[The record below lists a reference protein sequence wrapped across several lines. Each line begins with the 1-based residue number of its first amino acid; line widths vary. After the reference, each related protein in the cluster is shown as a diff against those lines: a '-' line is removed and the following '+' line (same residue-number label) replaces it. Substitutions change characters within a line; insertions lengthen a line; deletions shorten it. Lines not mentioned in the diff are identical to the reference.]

1 MALSLSL
8 PLALVATI
16 VEALIGYPAPLYRAI
31 GHPVTW
37 MGRWLAGLEALA
49 NRPALSFA
57 ARRAMGV
64 GALLVYLASIGL
76 VAWLAT
82 RALLSFGALGFA
94 ALVVL
99 AASLPAQRSLGL
111 HVKAVA
117 DGLDAGLD
125 EGRSAVAK
133 IVGRNPDPLDGPGV
147 ARAAIESLAENFSDG
162 VVAPILWT
170 ALGGLVGGALYK
182 AINTA
187 DSMIGHKDDRHRA
200 FGWAAARLDDLV
212 NLPASRLAA
221 LWLILAAA
229 MTRGASARRRD
240 SRCLER
246 RRAPSLAQRRLA
258 RSRNGGRARPQT
270 GRAAHSTAE
279 RWSMIPSWETDGA
292 RRTRTTSAGR
302 CGFTGGP
309 ASSRSRRWR
318 FWPFSRRETP
328 APDGDDGPARGQD
341 FARFQCLHWDG

>member
-1 MALSLSL
+1 
-8 PLALVATI
+8 
-16 VEALIGYPAPLYRAI
+16 
-31 GHPVTW
+31 

-49 NRPALSFA
+49 NRPAFSFA

-64 GALLVYLASIGL
+64 VVLLIYLTAIGL

-82 RALLSFGALGFA
+82 RALLPSGALGFA
-94 ALVVL
+94 ALAVL

-117 DGLDAGLD
+117 DGLDASLD

-133 IVGRNPDPLDGPGV
+133 IVGRNPDVLDGPGV

-187 DSMIGHKDDRHRA
+187 DSMIGHKDERYGA

-229 MTRGASARRRD
+229 LTRAP
-240 SRCLER
+240 
-246 RRAPSLAQRRLA
+246 RRATRRGRSGATRRGIARPTPAGRRPRWPA
-258 RSRNGGRARPQT
+258 RSASNWRGRGSMA
-270 GRAAHSTAE
+270 G
-279 RWSMIPSWETDGA
+279 RWSTIPSWETAGA

-302 CGFTGGP
+302 CGFIAWP
-309 ASSRSRRWR
+309 VSSRWRRWR
-318 FWPFSRRETP
+318 PWLLWRR
-328 APDGDDGPARGQD
+328 
-341 FARFQCLHWDG
+341 